1 MNVCVYIGI
10 LHCIMMLYIMWSM
23 FIYFE
28 KIYDESRVENH
39 NRITECLFVNI
50 EFDINALG
58 ASYKFL
64 CWD

>member
-1 MNVCVYIGI
+1 
-10 LHCIMMLYIMWSM
+10 MWSM